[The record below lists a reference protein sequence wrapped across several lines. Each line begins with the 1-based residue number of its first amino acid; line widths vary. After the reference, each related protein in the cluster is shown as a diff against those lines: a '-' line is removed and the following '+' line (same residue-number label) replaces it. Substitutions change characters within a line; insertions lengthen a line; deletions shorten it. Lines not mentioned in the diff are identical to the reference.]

1 VDIICFNVTNA
12 HTSAIIFIETRAFL
26 FDGLLQNSDPMMGFP
41 MMLEVSYQQFRDVI
55 NSPGLETVVCY
66 TKDCL

>member
-1 VDIICFNVTNA
+1 MSSITNA
-12 HTSAIIFIETRAFL
+12 HTSSIIFIENRAFL
-26 FDGLLQNSDPMMGFP
+26 FDGLLLQNSDPKGFP

-66 TKDCL
+66 TKDRL